1 MKQQSISSHFKHK
14 KANSPDDFTLD
25 SYPNTAVAPSKDPFI
40 KPQSLLSSFS
50 KTTHNLMKKSIGLK
64 PPSANQENLISTLT
78 TNVATT

>member
-40 KPQSLLSSFS
+40 KP
-50 KTTHNLMKKSIGLK
+50 
-64 PPSANQENLISTLT
+64 
-78 TNVATT
+78 